1 MGARSL
7 DFVRPRP
14 SAANLLSDPF
24 SNAFDT
30 YLSQALSISCR
41 HPGRA
46 GPPRRP
52 RAEGDGDRGGRPVT
66 GPKVSVSFRFGG
78 RMIRSGL
85 VTRDGGEIANV
96 LIPPFQCLP
105 EVLID

>member
-24 SNAFDT
+24 SNAVNT

-46 GPPRRP
+46 GPSRRP
-52 RAEGDGDRGGRPVT
+52 WAEGDGDRGGRLVT
-66 GPKVSVSFRFGG
+66 EPKLSVSFRFGF
-78 RMIRSGL
+78 RSKEVMARAAKKIHKL
-85 VTRDGGEIANV
+85 EASEIAGS
-96 LIPPFQCLP
+96 
-105 EVLID
+105 